1 MFKEFT
7 EVEAFFKTKEIQRG
21 MDFGLD
27 RMRNI
32 LNALGNPEAELVCIH
47 IAGSNGKGSTLNF
60 LKEILMAEGLR
71 TGSFTSPHI
80 ERLNERIMI
89 NTSEISDMD
98 ILLLM
103 NELAAALERSG
114 EHDKVTYFEILTL
127 LSIMYFAREK
137 PDIVL
142 FETGLGGRLD
152 STNVILPVLSIITTI
167 SLEHT
172 DILGSTLAEIARE
185 KAGII
190 KKHVPV
196 ICGNL
201 PDEALGEINSRAVE
215 LNAEI
220 FVLGQNFFADEIN
233 TGAQETVFSF
243 TFGEKKWNNLEISML
258 GRHQVDNA
266 SLALAACVLL
276 KENGITV
283 SEKAVSAGLRNAAW
297 KGRIEVLSQNPLVI
311 LDGAHNPEGMAVLMD
326 TLSEAYP
333 DKKLHMVMAV
343 LKDKD
348 YHQMLKLAEGAER
361 ITLTEFEMYRSL
373 PAEALFKASIH
384 PSKRQIADWKTAIRE
399 AAALIKEDEMLAV
412 TGSLYFI
419 SEARPY
425 LNSILK

>member
-32 LNALGNPEAELVCIH
+32 LNALGNPETELVCIH

-71 TGSFTSPHI
+71 AGSFTSPHI

-89 NTSEISDMD
+89 NSNEISDND

-103 NELAAALERSG
+103 NELTGALKISG
-114 EHDKVTYFEILTL
+114 EYDKVTYFEILTL
-127 LSIMYFAREK
+127 LSIMYFAKEK

-172 DILGSTLAEIARE
+172 DILGGTLAEIARE

-190 KKHVPV
+190 KKNVPV
-196 ICGNL
+196 ICGSL
-201 PDEALGEINSRAVE
+201 PAEAMAEITSKAE
-215 LNAEI
+215 EMNAEI
-220 FVLGQNFFADEIN
+220 SVLEQNFFADEIN
-233 TGAQETVFSF
+233 TGSQETVFSL
-243 TFGEKKWNNLEISML
+243 TFGEEKWKDLQISML

-276 KENGITV
+276 REHGITV
-283 SEKAVSAGLRNAAW
+283 TEKAVRAGLKKAAW
-297 KGRIEVLSQNPLVI
+297 KGRIEVLSKNPLII

-326 TLSEAYP
+326 TLAEAYP
-333 DKKLHMVMAV
+333 ERKLHMVMAV

-348 YHQMLKLAEGAER
+348 YHQMLKLSEGAER
-361 ITLTEFEMYRSL
+361 ITLTEFEMYRRL
-373 PAEALFKASIH
+373 PAEELFKASSH
-384 PSKRQIADWKTAIRE
+384 PSKRLITDWKTAIRE
-399 AAALIKEDEMLAV
+399 AAAVIKEDEMLAV

-425 LNSILK
+425 LNYILK